1 MEYLSCLA
9 LVFIILWQY
18 GNVVPTGKVISVI
31 RFCFGLFKT
40 INNAKSNTKKM
51 CLQSTF
57 EFS

>member
-40 INNAKSNTKKM
+40 INNA
-51 CLQSTF
+51 
-57 EFS
+57 